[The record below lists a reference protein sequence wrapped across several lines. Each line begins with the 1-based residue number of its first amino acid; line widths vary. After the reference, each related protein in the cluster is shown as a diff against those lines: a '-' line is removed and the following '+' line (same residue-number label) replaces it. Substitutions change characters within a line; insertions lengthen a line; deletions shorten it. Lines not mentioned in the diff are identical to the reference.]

1 MKMKHHKPSGNVD
14 LSSFELGSD
23 CKADAYFDRI
33 SDRIDKAI
41 AQLRIDLHDLT
52 FYTLQEKMMVDVS
65 HSVDVT
71 LKEDP
76 NGIDFYIKLNGKNEL
91 IAVVDLPLSEN
102 GVRFTAKIDEGFI
115 EDLSYMNDEDGII
128 YRSDMAKALR
138 KLADKIDKNIPKG

>member
-1 MKMKHHKPSGNVD
+1 MD

-23 CKADAYFDRI
+23 CKADAYFNRI
-33 SDRIDKAI
+33 LDRIDKAI
-41 AQLRIDLHDLT
+41 TQFRIDLHDLT

-102 GVRFTAKIDEGFI
+102 NVRFTAKIDEGFI
-115 EDLSYMNDEDGII
+115 EDLSYMDDEDGAI
-128 YRSDMAKALR
+128 YRSDIAKAFR

>member
-1 MKMKHHKPSGNVD
+1 MD

-23 CKADAYFDRI
+23 CKADAYFNRI
-33 SDRIDKAI
+33 LDRIDKAI
-41 AQLRIDLHDLT
+41 TQFRIDLHDLT

-102 GVRFTAKIDEGFI
+102 NVRFTAKIDEGFI
-115 EDLSYMNDEDGII
+115 EDLSYMDDEDGAI
-128 YRSDMAKALR
+128 YRSYIAKAFR

>member
-76 NGIDFYIKLNGKNEL
+76 NGIDFYIKLDGNNKL

-102 GVRFTAKIDEGFI
+102 DVRFTAKIDQCL
-115 EDLSYMNDEDGII
+115 EDLSYMDDEDGAI
-128 YRSDMAKALR
+128 YRSDMAKAFR
-138 KLADKIDKNIPKG
+138 KLANKIDKTIPKG